1 MAAGGQGLRH
11 DAELKDIDMHPHPTR
26 RTVLTAAALAA
37 ADAAL
42 GNTPSPSTTAMPTTP
57 YRGNQHR
64 PTKDLLAWQALA
76 PTEAAREPG
85 LPIVDPH
92 HHLFNTETQP
102 LYYRREDMEQDLA
115 GGHRVLGTVYVAAYG
130 AGWRS
135 GGPEPM
141 RSVGEVERIVQLSA
155 QPLRTPQGPCRL
167 AAGIVSDVHLSLGD
181 AAAEVLDAHVAAA
194 DGRLRGVR
202 YYTTYHDGQLSKF
215 IPNAPRHLMA
225 DAAFRGGF
233 ALLERHRLSFDA
245 LVYHTQL
252 RELAALADAFPR
264 TTIVLNHV
272 GMPVGVL
279 DFASQRSE
287 VRRQWEQDMRALAQR
302 PNVVVKVGGMGMP
315 IFGFGFEH
323 GERPATTAALVQAW
337 QPLVQVCLEAFGPA
351 RCMLESNYPVDKQS
365 CGYTQLWNA
374 FKLATA
380 GLSSTERRALMYGTA
395 CATYRLPDLKA
406 ACDAAWPA
414 A

>member
-1 MAAGGQGLRH
+1 
-11 DAELKDIDMHPHPTR
+11 MHVFTPYPTR
-26 RTVLTAAALAA
+26 RTVLAAAALAA
-37 ADAAL
+37 GEAAL
-42 GNTPSPSTTAMPTTP
+42 GNPLTHSTSTDMSAST

-64 PTKDLLAWQALA
+64 PTKDLLAWQARA
-76 PTEAAREPG
+76 TAEPAREPD

-92 HHLFNTETQP
+92 HHLFNTAVDP

-130 AGWRS
+130 AGWRNS
-135 GGPEPM
+135 GPEAL

-155 QPLRTPQGPCRL
+155 QPLHTPQGPCRL
-167 AAGIVSDVHLSLGD
+167 AAGIISDVNLSLGD
-181 AAAEVLDAHVAAA
+181 AAGEVLDAHMAAA

-202 YYTTYHDGQLSKF
+202 YYTTYHDGALSKF
-215 IPNAPRHLMA
+215 IPNAPQQLMA
-225 DAAFRGGF
+225 DAGFRRGF
-233 ALLERHRLSFDA
+233 AQLERHRLSFDA

-279 DFASQRSE
+279 DFASQRAE

-323 GERPATTAALVQAW
+323 GERPATTEALVQAW
-337 QPLVQVCLEAFGPA
+337 QPLMQVCIEAFGPA
-351 RCMLESNYPVDKQS
+351 RCMLESNFPVDKQS

-380 GLSSTERRALMYGTA
+380 ALSSTERQASLYRTA
-395 CATYRLPDLKA
+395 CETYRLPDLRA

>member
-1 MAAGGQGLRH
+1 M
-11 DAELKDIDMHPHPTR
+11 PPTR
-26 RTVLTAAALAA
+26 RTALAA
-37 ADAAL
+37 VALAVGDAAI
-42 GNTPSPSTTAMPTTP
+42 GNPPSHQATTDMPATS

-64 PTKDLLAWQALA
+64 PTKDLLAWHALA
-76 PTEAAREPG
+76 PVEPALEPG

-92 HHLFNTETQP
+92 HHLFNTEAQP
-102 LYYRREDMEQDLA
+102 LYWRREDMAQDLA

-135 GGPEPM
+135 DGPEPL

-155 QPLRTPQGPCRL
+155 QPLPTPQGPCRL
-167 AAGIVSDVHLSLGD
+167 AAGIVSDVNLSLGD
-181 AAAEVLDAHVAAA
+181 AAAEVLDAHVAAS

-202 YYTTYHDGQLSKF
+202 YYTTYHDGALSRF
-215 IPNAPRHLMA
+215 IPNAPRQLMA
-225 DAAFRGGF
+225 DAAFRRGF

-279 DFASQRSE
+279 DFAAQRSA
-287 VRRQWEQDMRALAQR
+287 VRRQWEQDMRLLAQR

-315 IFGFGFEH
+315 IFGFGFEQ
-323 GERPATTAALVQAW
+323 GERPAATQALVQAW
-337 QPLVQVCLEAFGPA
+337 QPLVQVCIEAFGPA
-351 RCMLESNYPVDKQS
+351 RCMLESNFPVDKQS

-374 FKLATA
+374 FKLATG
-380 GLSSTERRALMYGTA
+380 GLSASERKWLFYGAA
-395 CATYRLPDLKA
+395 CQAYRLPELQA
-406 ACDAAWPA
+406 ACEAAWPGA
-414 A
+414 